1 MLTILSP
8 DHRKAVENR
17 ILNIIKNFMSRC
29 ENGMEWCM
37 YTGIELYLF
46 LLNMNAL
53 VAICKGLWAL
63 KLNFVKLRT

>member
-1 MLTILSP
+1 
-8 DHRKAVENR
+8 
-17 ILNIIKNFMSRC
+17 MSRC

-37 YTGIELYLF
+37 YTVYLF

-53 VAICKGLWAL
+53 VAVCKGLWAL